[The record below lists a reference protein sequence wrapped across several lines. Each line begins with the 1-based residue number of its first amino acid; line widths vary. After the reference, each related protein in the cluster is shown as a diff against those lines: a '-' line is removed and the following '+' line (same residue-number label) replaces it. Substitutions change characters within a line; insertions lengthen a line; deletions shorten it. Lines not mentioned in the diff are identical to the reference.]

1 MGRREMVLAMTTP
14 DPEAIKQREHATW
27 TATAPG
33 WRKHDD
39 LISSGVAPV
48 AERLLEL
55 AGIGE
60 GTRLLDLASGT
71 GEPALTAAK
80 RVGSSGFVLGTDL
93 VDDMLAFAREKAQRD
108 GLSNV
113 EFRCMD
119 AEALDVDADSFDAAT
134 CRWGIMF
141 MPDPVAALRRA
152 RAALREGGRVAV
164 ATWAEPARN
173 PFAALPL
180 SIVRR
185 YIDVPAPPP
194 NAPGIFA
201 FADPA
206 RLRAT
211 LEQAGF
217 SEIEVEELSVDMLEV
232 DSGPAYWE
240 VMSDL
245 AGPITALMR
254 QLPEDTQAQVE
265 REIGEAADAL
275 RKGDKVVV
283 GGVTW
288 IASARR

>member
-1 MGRREMVLAMTTP
+1 MVPAMTTL
-14 DPEAIKQREHATW
+14 DPEAIKQRERATW

-113 EFRCMD
+113 EFRCVD
-119 AEALDVDADSFDAAT
+119 AEALDVDAGSFDAVT
-134 CRWGIMF
+134 CRWGLMF

-180 SIVRR
+180 SIVRK

-194 NAPGIFA
+194 NTPGIFA

-217 SEIEVEELSVDMLEV
+217 SEIEVEELAVDMVEV

-245 AGPITALMR
+245 AGPITALIR
-254 QLPEDTQAQVE
+254 QLPEDTQTQVA
-265 REIGEAADAL
+265 REIGEAADTL

-288 IASARR
+288 IASALR